1 MGIESP
7 TKDVVVG
14 VSSLEY
20 AGSETIYNA
29 IDSLGHR
36 LTIIVCGIF
45 VFTYVIAPSLVRI
58 WTVGE
63 LYVIGPF
70 SIKDVNPI
78 VEGTPSTL
86 KQS

>member
-7 TKDVVVG
+7 TEDVVVG
-14 VSSLEY
+14 VGSLAYFESDKSHR
-20 AGSETIYNA
+20 GMDFLGDRPTIM
-29 IDSLGHR
+29 
-36 LTIIVCGIF
+36 VCGIF

-63 LYVIGPF
+63 LYFKGPF
-70 SIKDVNPI
+70 SINAVNPI